1 MHLTGWLDPTRL
13 HSARIRFLLR
23 YAVVAGLLTL
33 AAGTLLMTPSQPA
46 DCQSASGPAASPV
59 RTTAPERSPTADRL
73 TSATPTAPDRMPDSP
88 AALTLPR
95 GTVGVP
101 VQLAEPGTAAVLR
114 PGDRVDVIARTGS
127 PHGTTGQGDEI
138 LAHDVLVI
146 SSSEDGI
153 VYLAM
158 PPQQAPRV
166 SRMAPD
172 IAVGVTVRPD

>member
-1 MHLTGWLDPTRL
+1 M
-13 HSARIRFLLR
+13 S
-23 YAVVAGLLTL
+23 
-33 AAGTLLMTPSQPA
+33 
-46 DCQSASGPAASPV
+46 
-59 RTTAPERSPTADRL
+59 
-73 TSATPTAPDRMPDSP
+73 DSP

-101 VQLAEPGTAAVLR
+101 VQLAEPGAAAVLR

-127 PHGTTGQGDEI
+127 PQGTTDQGDEI

-172 IAVGVTVRPD
+172 IAVGVTVHPD